1 MKHYCGVGVGW
12 SGCRKNEEVKV
23 DRRANRLCKFC
34 SKGNGKLI
42 RILLRE
48 YCDLTYVLKR
58 LQILLRKEKIIVVFT
73 QRINFRGTENLIQYS
88 RQKIDGDLD

>member
-1 MKHYCGVGVGW
+1 MKVG
-12 SGCRKNEEVKV
+12 
-23 DRRANRLCKFC
+23 RRASRLCKFC
-34 SKGNGKLI
+34 SKSNGKLI

-58 LQILLRKEKIIVVFT
+58 LRILLRKEKIIVVFT
-73 QRINFRGTENLIQYS
+73 QRINFRGTESLIEFS

>member
-1 MKHYCGVGVGW
+1 MKHYCEVGVGW

-48 YCDLTYVLKR
+48 YCNLTYVLKR

-73 QRINFRGTENLIQYS
+73 QRINFRGTGNLIQYS

>member
-1 MKHYCGVGVGW
+1 MKHYCEVGVGW

-23 DRRANRLCKFC
+23 DRRAKRLCKFC

-48 YCDLTYVLKR
+48 YCNLTYVLKR

-73 QRINFRGTENLIQYS
+73 QRINFRGTGNLIQYS